1 MLSNSTIKAT
11 LNKSNLRVFVS
22 LIILIFLFQFT
33 FNLSKAAVNSQEQVI
48 SSNHHLL
55 RPLHKENEVIE
66 VISNETVNVGDTFSV
81 KVKKIENVHGVPKI
95 FFDAD
100 KIPVF
105 VLSNNWYRSL
115 IPLSA
120 DSKPGKHILEIY
132 YKGHAKKIDLNVM
145 ATKYPLQELTLTK
158 EVAALKASRTEK
170 ALVAKTLA
178 VLSNTKLWSGKFIF
192 PSTSP
197 QSTTYG
203 VKRRVNGII
212 NPDYFHK
219 GLDFAAPYGSSI
231 KASEDGKVIL
241 VGLEPKG
248 FVVNG
253 NCIFLDHGHGVITG
267 YLHLSKVLVKEDEIV
282 KKGQIIGKVGSTGI
296 ASGPHLHWGLY
307 VLGKTVD
314 PISWTNMIIE

>member
-1 MLSNSTIKAT
+1 MPSKSTTKAT
-11 LNKSNLRVFVS
+11 LNKSNLKVFVS

-33 FNLSKAAVNSQEQVI
+33 FNLSKAAVN
-48 SSNHHLL
+48 HLL
-55 RPLHKENEVIE
+55 RPLHRENEPIE
-66 VISNETVNVGDTFSV
+66 VIIADTVNVGDTVSV
-81 KVKKIENVHGVPKI
+81 KVKKIESEKSSPKVY
-95 FFDAD
+95 FD
-100 KIPVF
+100 KTKMPVF
-105 VLSNNWYRSL
+105 VLSDDWYRSL

-120 DSKPGKHILEIY
+120 DFKPGKYILEIY
-132 YKGHAKKIDLNVM
+132 YKGHAKKIDLNVT

-158 EVAALKASRTEK
+158 EVATLKASRIER
-170 ALVAKTLA
+170 ALVGKTLA
-178 VLSNTKLWSGKFIF
+178 VLSNKKLWSGKFIL

-197 QSTTYG
+197 QSTAYG

-219 GLDFAAPYGSSI
+219 GLDFAAPYGNSI
-231 KASEDGKVIL
+231 KAPENGKVIL

-267 YLHLSKVLVKEDEIV
+267 YLHLSKVLVKEGELI
-282 KKGQIIGKVGSTGI
+282 KKGQIIGKVGNTGI

-314 PISWTNMIIE
+314 PICWTSMIIE